1 MKYIPAKPV
10 IVRPASAQPGESE
23 YYYDYGGYDLYDCYN
38 VYEGGETGF

>member
-23 YYYDYGGYDLYDCYN
+23 YYYGGYDLYDCYN